1 MIPDSTNWIWKITFE
16 DPQKKVMLILGERC
30 LLYNSWGL
38 VWGKILAVDWT
49 LTLMRLMVYS
59 FQIGVTTENEPCFQE
74 SMAALR
80 AWWLN
85 FFKHPIQITGEN
97 VKLELYGFI
106 IWRYPPLHDKPD
118 KPRLQ
123 QIGGGYVRF
132 RFIWTW
138 RKMHT
143 QTGFNVLIRVF
154 LDYYNPS

>member
-1 MIPDSTNWIWKITFE
+1 
-16 DPQKKVMLILGERC
+16 MLILGERC

-106 IWRYPPLHDKPD
+106 IWRYPPCMTNLTNLDCNKSEVDMYGSDSFEPEEKCIHKP
-118 KPRLQ
+118 
-123 QIGGGYVRF
+123 
-132 RFIWTW
+132 
-138 RKMHT
+138 
-143 QTGFNVLIRVF
+143 VLM
-154 LDYYNPS
+154 Y